1 MTTTPESGRG
11 SVMFEADGKFYI
23 WNMLNVGIREV
34 LTPGNLY
41 TIINIMNTRGQRAL
55 MVRDLHR

>member
-1 MTTTPESGRG
+1 
-11 SVMFEADGKFYI
+11 MFEADGKFYI